1 MDRRFS
7 ALAAMI
13 LMGVAGFA
21 LAADDGAVSDAELEA
36 TVREVLGQVPLIDGH
51 NDAPWAIR
59 SRTSN
64 HLADFDFN
72 DTTAIDRPMHT
83 DILRLHA
90 GGVGGQFWSVWIP
103 VELDHAEAVVT
114 VLEQID
120 LVLRL
125 IEKYPD
131 DFELALAADDV
142 VRIHAEGKIAS
153 LIGMEG
159 GHSID
164 NSLAVLRQLYT
175 VGARYMTLTHW
186 ANVDWVDAATDKP
199 EHDGLSPFG
208 EVVVK
213 EMNRLGMLVDLSHVS
228 AAAMHDGLDVSRAP
242 VFFSH
247 SCALALNSHPRN
259 VPDDVLERIADAGG
273 VVMVNFGSYFV
284 DQKITE
290 RHADYKAEETRLE
303 QLHPGDPQEVKDGM
317 KLWLTGNPLWT
328 VPLGKLA
335 DHFDHIRQV
344 AGADHVGIGSD
355 YDGISALPKGME
367 DVTGYPALLV
377 ELMRRGWSREEIAK
391 VAGLNI
397 LRVMR
402 EVEKV
407 AAELQK
413 TEPPYEVRIDDDGY
427 GEHEEASSN

>member
-1 MDRRFS
+1 MERGFRALIFVVVIGLGS
-7 ALAAMI
+7 A
-13 LMGVAGFA
+13 VV
-21 LAADDGAVSDAELEA
+21 AADEGAVSDVELEA
-36 TVREVLGQVPLIDGH
+36 TVREVLRRVPLIDGH

-59 SRTSN
+59 SRVSN
-64 HLADFDFN
+64 HLADFNFT

-83 DILRLHA
+83 DINRLRA

-114 VLEQID
+114 VIEQID

-125 IEKYPD
+125 TEANPD
-131 DFELALAADDV
+131 DFELALTADDI
-142 VRIHAEGKIAS
+142 VRIHSQGKIAS

-175 VGARYMTLTHW
+175 IGVRYMTLTHW
-186 ANVDWVDAATDKP
+186 ANVDWVDAATDAP

-208 EVVVK
+208 EVVIK

-228 AAAMHDGLDVSRAP
+228 AAAMHDVLDVSRAP

-247 SCALALNSHPRN
+247 SCARAINSHPRN
-259 VPDDVLERIADAGG
+259 VPDDVLERIAETGG

-290 RHADYKAEETRLE
+290 RHAAYKAEELRLE
-303 QLHPGDPQEVKDGM
+303 TLNPGDPQAVKDGM
-317 KLWLTGNPLWT
+317 KVWLAANPLWT

-335 DHFDHIRQV
+335 DHFDHIREV
-344 AGADHVGIGSD
+344 AGVDHVGIGSD
-355 YDGISALPKGME
+355 YDGIGALPKGME
-367 DVTGYPALLV
+367 DVSGYPVLLV
-377 ELMRRGWSREEIAK
+377 ELMRRGWSREDIAK

-402 EVEKV
+402 DAEKI
-407 AAELQK
+407 AADLQK
-413 TEPPYEVRIDDDGY
+413 SELPFEVRIDDDGY
-427 GEHEEASSN
+427 GDHDEASGN